1 MSCNTNDGNKKNDKY
16 NDNCS
21 KNNEIIEMILKKKQN
36 ICDASSCEINFDNII
51 FDFPQKARDVL
62 LDDTEKQLVDLAAS
76 TVSQW
81 KLLWNKQ

>member
-1 MSCNTNDGNKKNDKY
+1 MSCNTNDGNKKNDNSNK
-16 NDNCS
+16 NNNENIIFVL
-21 KNNEIIEMILKKKQN
+21 KNNELKY
-36 ICDASSCEINFDNII
+36 DTSSCEINFDNIL
-51 FDFPQKARDVL
+51 FDFPKKARDVL

>member
-1 MSCNTNDGNKKNDKY
+1 MSCNTNDGNKKND
-16 NDNCS
+16 NSN
-21 KNNEIIEMILKKKQN
+21 KNNELKY
-36 ICDASSCEINFDNII
+36 DTSSCEINFDNIL
-51 FDFPQKARDVL
+51 FDFPKKARDVL